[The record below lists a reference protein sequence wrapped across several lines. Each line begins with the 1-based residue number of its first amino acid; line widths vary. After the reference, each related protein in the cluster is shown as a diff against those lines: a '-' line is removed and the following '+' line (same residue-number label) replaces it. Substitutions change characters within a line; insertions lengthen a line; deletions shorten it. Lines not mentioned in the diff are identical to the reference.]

1 MLNIMN
7 LIGLLAIVV
16 ATVCINLFLTL
27 RTLDVRFAGHPRVVT
42 VNSAD
47 LILKAISSVEPDV
60 SEEDLSAYVRSMNNA
75 LGDVVRQISL
85 ENNVI
90 VVNSASVLSGAPDVT
105 DDVLFLLQEA
115 IQ

>member
-1 MLNIMN
+1 MTV
-7 LIGLLAIVV
+7 VV
-16 ATVCINLFLTL
+16 ATVCINLFLTV
-27 RTLDVRFAGHPRVVT
+27 RTIDARLASQPRVVT

-47 LILKAISSVEPDV
+47 LILKAVSAVEPDV
-60 SEEDLSAYVRSMNNA
+60 SEDELSNYVRAMNNE

-115 IQ
+115 IR